1 MTGVDHRLLASTGH
15 RLLRSNPRRAVGIN
29 HHLVAAAEAEFGGA
43 LNAGVHTSI
52 TPPWLRRLRPAAA
65 RVRGRRRRHGTGD
78 RAVGASPRALV
89 FFFFFAVHT
98 SSRGLPRR
106 VLREPE
112 RASKPRAS
120 TTRRITQRGSGELA
134 GRRRKTRAG
143 SRGSGLSFPVALAGP
158 VRRWGQ

>member
-15 RLLRSNPRRAVGIN
+15 RLLRSNPRRAVGITTSSP
-29 HHLVAAAEAEFGGA
+29 AAEAEFGGA

-52 TPPWLRRLRPAAA
+52 APPWLRRLRPAAA

-89 FFFFFAVHT
+89 FFFFFFFAVHT
-98 SSRGLPRR
+98 SSRALPRR

-112 RASKPRAS
+112 RAFGARPGRASKPRAL
-120 TTRRITQRGSGELA
+120 TTRPIT
-134 GRRRKTRAG
+134 
-143 SRGSGLSFPVALAGP
+143 
-158 VRRWGQ
+158 